1 MNVIETTAPIS
12 IDNLKHYFTDK
23 STFFLINY
31 KESQLKGAK
40 LLTYLS
46 NLDIPCDID
55 FKDCSTSE
63 CFDMLKEYLN
73 SSMIVN
79 VAALERAIIGCL
91 HQAKGL
97 VSVVDKEFIE
107 DNKEILNRW
116 ISKLESLTLY
126 NMYIVKDEAFKE
138 FVDSFPVDETKEM
151 VGVNFV
157 SLLKHKELYSLFTNT
172 NQDNLKFYSHY
183 FNEYVFK
190 GKNLFSY
197 WANEN
202 NPLFLLTYGIA
213 EGLIKNDEYIE
224 MKNKTIQEFK
234 NVSPVQ

>member
-55 FKDCSTSE
+55 FKDCSPPE

-79 VAALERAIIGCL
+79 VTALERAIIGCL
-91 HQAKGL
+91 HQSKGL
-97 VSVVDKEFIE
+97 VPVIDKEFIE
-107 DNKEILNRW
+107 DNKEILNKW